1 MGSRLK
7 TDISY
12 IAGFLDGD
20 GSLMLQLKKRKDGN
34 VKYRFMATVCFYQD
48 KHHKADLNWIRSV
61 FNIGYISNRND
72 GMSEVRINGY
82 KSVRLVLEQLL
93 PYIRFKRVQAKAL
106 LKAVRLLEIKPATK
120 LVEDDLKSLIEC
132 MIEIQSANYSSRS
145 KRTKKELYKV
155 LSLTP

>member
-7 TDISY
+7 TELAY

-34 VKYRFMATVCFYQD
+34 VKHRFMATICFYQD
-48 KHHKADLNWIRSV
+48 GRYKEELDWIRSV
-61 FNIGYISNRND
+61 LRIGYASHRRD
-72 GMSEVRINGY
+72 GISEVRINGH
-82 KSVRLVLEQLL
+82 KNVRLILQKLI

-106 LKAVRLLEIKPATK
+106 LKAVQLLETTPLAELTK
-120 LVEDDLKSLIEC
+120 DNLKSLVGY
-132 MIEIQSANYSSRS
+132 MIEIQSSNYATRHKRS
-145 KRTKKELYKV
+145 KEELYKV